1 MHLAQRLAAVV
12 LTLGLSAG
20 LVGCGF
26 HLKGTNPTATP
37 LVYKKLSLELPAKT
51 DDLETQ
57 LKVYLTANG
66 VQLTNDNDAV
76 HCNGVDELTHGVDRR
91 AIALILLAAAYPTA
105 GSECCCLGDTNQF
118 HCQVAVRKIRR
129 IFGHV

>member
-1 MHLAQRLAAVV
+1 MHLAKRLAAVV

-51 DDLETQ
+51 DDPRNTI
-57 LKVYLTANG
+57 KSVFSCKWRS
-66 VQLTNDNDAV
+66 VQ
-76 HCNGVDELTHGVDRR
+76 
-91 AIALILLAAAYPTA
+91 
-105 GSECCCLGDTNQF
+105 Q
-118 HCQVAVRKIRR
+118 
-129 IFGHV
+129 